1 MKIMKFSNAFIKL
14 LTENSQKID
23 RGKKKK
29 TREKRKRHGTLI
41 NVHIVLIVIQQNKRS
56 PGIFKHL

>member
-23 RGKKKK
+23 RRKKKK
-29 TREKRKRHGTLI
+29 NREKRKRHGTLI